1 MVSKTYL
8 RGKMTFLSGPNFVSY
23 IFSKIPVR
31 RSDLEELGSLYRDN
45 WMEATNLKTDDNI
58 LILKLNIEAT
68 SYDFLHKRTLEVT
81 FPV

>member
-1 MVSKTYL
+1 
-8 RGKMTFLSGPNFVSY
+8 MTRFIWAQFWELVLNTSGY
-23 IFSKIPVR
+23 IYNQVPVL